1 MEKYF
6 KFDGTATRSEYWG
19 VNVIAGIAAFIL
31 IMIGVIIAGTNTTV
45 GVGFGFLLIIAA
57 FIAAFWITIATAVR
71 RCKNAGIN
79 PWWAAATVVPYL
91 GTIVFIV
98 LGCLKSDEGT
108 K

>member
-1 MEKYF
+1 MGQYF

-19 VNVIAGIAAFIL
+19 INLLAGISAFIL
-31 IMIGVIIAGTNTTV
+31 ITIGAIIAGTNSTI
-45 GVGFGFLLIIAA
+45 GIGFGFLLIIVAL
-57 FIAAFWITIATAVR
+57 IAAFWITIATAVR

-79 PWWAAATVVPYL
+79 PWWAAATIVPYL

-98 LGCLKSDEGT
+98 LGCLKTDEGT